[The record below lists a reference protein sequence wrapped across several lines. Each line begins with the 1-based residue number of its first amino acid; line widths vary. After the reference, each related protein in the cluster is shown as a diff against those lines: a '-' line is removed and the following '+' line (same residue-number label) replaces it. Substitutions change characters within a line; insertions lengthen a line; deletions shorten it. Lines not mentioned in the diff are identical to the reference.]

1 MSASEPDPLSGR
13 PVGLKVD
20 ETPARR
26 PEPVVLEGR
35 FGRIEKLEAERHG
48 AALWQALKDD
58 NATWAYL
65 GYGPFADEAAFTAWF
80 AERPKLADPY
90 SYAIV
95 APDGRA
101 VGIATL
107 MEIRPAARVIEVG
120 NIVYSPALQRTPL
133 ATEAQYLLARYV
145 FATLGNRRYEWKCN
159 ALNSPSRRAAERFG
173 FTFEGLFRQ
182 HQIVKG
188 RNRDTAWFSM
198 LDTEWPA
205 RKTAFERWLAPD
217 NFDADGRQKL
227 SLMALNR
234 GAVAGLR
241 RANGGDVDA
250 VVAFQRAAYA
260 KNRSL
265 LGVEPLPLKADYT
278 KILADYETWLY
289 ESADGLDGVLIL
301 EPRKD
306 DLLIWSIGTAPRLHG
321 QGLGRRLLA
330 AAEERARALGLTV
343 MRLYTGEPLKNNIA
357 WYERHGYARERVED
371 LGDRRAV
378 HMMKRIAP
386 EK

>member
-26 PEPVVLEGR
+26 PAAVVLEGR
-35 FGRIEKLEAERHG
+35 FGRIEKLDAERHG

-101 VGIATL
+101 LGIATL

-205 RKTAFERWLAPD
+205 RKTAFESWLAPD
-217 NFDADGRQKL
+217 NFDADGRQRT
-227 SLMALNR
+227 SLRELNL
-234 GAVAGLR
+234 VA
-241 RANGGDVDA
+241 
-250 VVAFQRAAYA
+250 
-260 KNRSL
+260 
-265 LGVEPLPLKADYT
+265 
-278 KILADYETWLY
+278 
-289 ESADGLDGVLIL
+289 
-301 EPRKD
+301 
-306 DLLIWSIGTAPRLHG
+306 
-321 QGLGRRLLA
+321 
-330 AAEERARALGLTV
+330 
-343 MRLYTGEPLKNNIA
+343 
-357 WYERHGYARERVED
+357 
-371 LGDRRAV
+371 
-378 HMMKRIAP
+378 
-386 EK
+386 